1 MLSEPLFKA
10 EKSMRLWLAI
20 LLLAGLTACAAG
32 GDETRYRFGV
42 SGDRPLPAAATDNQ
56 ATAALLDW
64 KATQICT
71 LGYRL
76 VKHDEMNAEGNARQI
91 VDNHIHCNNYH
102 PSFDPTSLSWQT
114 MF

>member
-1 MLSEPLFKA
+1 MLSEPDPNA
-10 EKSMRLWLAI
+10 EKSMRFWLAI

-32 GDETRYRFGV
+32 NDETRYQFGV
-42 SGDRPLPAAATDNQ
+42 SGDRPVAAPPDNPP
-56 ATAALLDW
+56 TVALLDW

-76 VKHDEMNAEGNARQI
+76 VRQDTMNTEGGAQQI
-91 VDNHIHCNNYH
+91 VDNHIHCNDYH

>member
-1 MLSEPLFKA
+1 
-10 EKSMRLWLAI
+10 MRFWLAI
-20 LLLAGLTACAAG
+20 LFLAGLTACAA
-32 GDETRYRFGV
+32 DKDQPRYQFGV
-42 SGDRPLPAAATDNQ
+42 SGDRPVAAANP
-56 ATAALLDW
+56 ATTALLDW

-76 VKHDEMNAEGNARQI
+76 VRQDTMNAEGGAQQI